1 MAEECERPVALEL
14 QIWNEI
20 ESSHFAFPLHTQPG
34 CYITVPSCSARVTLK
49 EHTPKAISHVRL
61 ALGNVHCDVPL
72 TKIMFALCS
81 NIMFISCLY
90 CPKVYIL
97 LRECASQCQTNVYLT
112 NKCIFNQETEQ
123 SILNSLYIDLTWLTW
138 FNRRLTKA
146 RGRRIRK
153 VRSASSGVLRL
164 PCALVAQHRLSTV
177 PFTSVCTIIRNRIK
191 TKRTSFSL

>member
-1 MAEECERPVALEL
+1 MLRVRASRNQYKYPWVYQTVGNLGEGLRDPWLPYLAISAKSAKGPWPNNLVRKKALEQ

-49 EHTPKAISHVRL
+49 EHIPRAISPARQ

-90 CPKVYIL
+90 CPKVY
-97 LRECASQCQTNVYLT
+97 VYFAKRMRQPMP

-123 SILNSLYIDLTWLTW
+123 SILNSLYIDLT
-138 FNRRLTKA
+138 
-146 RGRRIRK
+146 
-153 VRSASSGVLRL
+153 
-164 PCALVAQHRLSTV
+164 
-177 PFTSVCTIIRNRIK
+177 
-191 TKRTSFSL
+191 

>member
-1 MAEECERPVALEL
+1 MDLINVIPTQNVLPRRRALRGVLRRTLDELPRRRAQGGAVAHDGVLRVVRHTRRRRPKARGRRMRKARGREKIRVALEQ

-49 EHTPKAISHVRL
+49 EHTPRAISHVRL

-112 NKCIFNQETEQ
+112 RRL
-123 SILNSLYIDLTWLTW
+123 SSLY
-138 FNRRLTKA
+138 
-146 RGRRIRK
+146 
-153 VRSASSGVLRL
+153 
-164 PCALVAQHRLSTV
+164 
-177 PFTSVCTIIRNRIK
+177 
-191 TKRTSFSL
+191 

>member
-1 MAEECERPVALEL
+1 MNPKGSWPKNAKDPWPKNAKGPWPNNLVRKKALEQ

-90 CPKVYIL
+90 CPKVY
-97 LRECASQCQTNVYLT
+97 VYFAKRMRQPMP

-123 SILNSLYIDLTWLTW
+123 SILNSLYIDLT
-138 FNRRLTKA
+138 
-146 RGRRIRK
+146 
-153 VRSASSGVLRL
+153 
-164 PCALVAQHRLSTV
+164 
-177 PFTSVCTIIRNRIK
+177 
-191 TKRTSFSL
+191 